1 MGSVLLY
8 AGPRAI
14 DFADEPESPL
24 APNEVRVRT
33 LYSGI
38 SAGTELTAYRGTNPY
53 LHKRWDEQRRLF
65 IAGEEPRRYPM
76 AGWGYEEIGE
86 VMEVGDEAAGIELGQ
101 RVYGTWGH
109 RTHHVVTAEYARN
122 RILPPHVEPILGVF
136 SQIGAI
142 ALNGV
147 LDAQINL
154 GETVA
159 VFGMGVVGQLVAQL
173 ARLSGARVVAVD
185 LIEAR
190 LELARRLG
198 ADVVIHGQERSA
210 AEAIK
215 ELTGGRGADICIEA
229 SGSTVALNE
238 AVRACAYSAKVVAL
252 GFFQGEARGLF
263 LGEEFHHNRIDIVCS
278 QIAGVSP
285 YLKYR
290 WDTLRLVTTFMKLVA
305 DGRLDLRPLIT
316 HTAPFQQAATLFE
329 LLDKQPAA
337 VVQAVIA
344 FEQEEEPMQR

>member
-1 MGSVLLY
+1 MGSVLVY

-14 DFADEPESPL
+14 DFAAEPESPL
-24 APNEVRVRT
+24 GPNEVRLRT

-65 IAGEEPRRYPM
+65 IPGEEPRRYPM

-86 VMEVGDEAAGIELGQ
+86 IVDVGAEAAGIEIGQ
-101 RVYGTWGH
+101 RVFGTWGH
-109 RTHHVVTAEYARN
+109 RTHHVVTAEYARG
-122 RILPPHVEPILGVF
+122 RILPPHVEPILGIF

-159 VFGMGVVGQLVAQL
+159 VFGLGVVGQLVAQL
-173 ARLSGARVVAVD
+173 ARLSGAKVLVVD
-185 LIEAR
+185 LLESR
-190 LELARRLG
+190 LELARHLG
-198 ADVVIHGQERSA
+198 ADVVIEGRHRSA

-215 ELTGGRGADICIEA
+215 ELSGGRGADVCIEA

-252 GFFQGEARGLF
+252 GFFQGDGRGLF

-278 QIAGVSP
+278 QIGGVSP
-285 YLKYR
+285 ALKYR
-290 WDTLRLVTTFMKLVA
+290 WDTLRLVTTFMGLVA
-305 DGRLDLRPLIT
+305 DGRLDLKPLIT
-316 HTAPFQQAATLFE
+316 HTAPFEQAASLFQ
-329 LLDKQPAA
+329 LLDKQPEA
-337 VVQAVIA
+337 VVQAVIT
-344 FEQEEEPMQR
+344 FERKEEPMQR